1 MFITVSEASQKWG
14 VARTTIYRK
23 IKNGK
28 LFQTDGKIDHTEMV
42 RCFGEPSLGR
52 QQSSLQDDVLQK
64 RADTLQKRVE
74 ELERSVAAALQ
85 EKTLLLREKEAIVQE
100 KEWLRTQV
108 DKAQETIKLL
118 EYRGHQ
124 ASAHDKPKKGLFGR
138 LIGAVL
144 DE

>member
-1 MFITVSEASQKWG
+1 MLISISEASKRWG
-14 VARTTIYRK
+14 VARTTIYRN

-28 LFQTDGKIDHTEMV
+28 LSQTSGKVDHAEMV
-42 RCFGEPSLGR
+42 RCFGEPSLEKK
-52 QQSSLQDDVLQK
+52 QSSLQDTVLQK
-64 RADTLQKRVE
+64 QADTLQQRVE

-85 EKTLLLREKEAIVQE
+85 EKALLLQE

-124 ASAHDKPKKGLFGR
+124 APTNEKPKKGLFGR